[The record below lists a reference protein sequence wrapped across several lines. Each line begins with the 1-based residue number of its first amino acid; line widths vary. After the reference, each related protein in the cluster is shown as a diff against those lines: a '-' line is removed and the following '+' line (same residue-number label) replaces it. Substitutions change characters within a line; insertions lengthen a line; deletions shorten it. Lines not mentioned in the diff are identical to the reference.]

1 MHKGSL
7 RLCDCPDVMTIA
19 DVCALLQ
26 ISRRSYNRMVRHNGF
41 IRPIEHLP
49 GVRYAKSA
57 VEAWVNRKPDIAGHR
72 RPALVERRA

>member
-1 MHKGSL
+1 MT
-7 RLCDCPDVMTIA
+7 RLVDLPDVLTIA

-57 VEAWVNRKPDIAGHR
+57 VEAWVTRKPELASRR
-72 RPALVERRA
+72 RPALVGRGA